1 MSLASSIAALA
12 ARIGFEV
19 KTKIDATHPGIARV
33 WVSFG
38 YVGGQVVI
46 AARTTSPAWCARRR
60 VGTACISLWR
70 CRMRITAGRHSPAAA
85 PTPASSALALVR
97 TSSDLKT
104 AQYVDISCATAALS
118 FDDSS
123 EINLVVYR

>member
-38 YVGGQVVI
+38 YVNGQVVI
-46 AARTTSPAWCARRR
+46 AMPDANYCWTALARSSTNTGQQR
-60 VGTACISLWR
+60 V
-70 CRMRITAGRHSPAAA
+70 
-85 PTPASSALALVR
+85 ALVR
-97 TSSDLKT
+97 ASSDLKT
-104 AQYVDISCATAALS
+104 AQYVDISCATAAAS

-123 EINLVVYR
+123 EIDLVVYR

>member
-1 MSLASSIAALA
+1 MSLASGIAALA

-19 KTKIDATHPGIARV
+19 KTKIDATHPGLARV

-46 AARTTSPAWCARRR
+46 GSAHNVASVVRTA
-60 VGTACISLWR
+60 
-70 CRMRITAGRHSPAAA
+70 AGRYRVHFAVAMSDVNYCW
-85 PTPASSALALVR
+85 TALARSSNSGQQRLAVVR
-97 TSSDLKT
+97 ASSDLKT
-104 AQYVDISCATAALS
+104 AQYVDISCATAATA